1 MIVKRIVPYAGIAL
15 SVLAVTFIALSAA
28 RADGSH
34 AKPKSI
40 TAAAK
45 AQASGRQAPADSA
58 QQMDAQY
65 TAQIRRYTTE
75 SYLITPLVDHLPA
88 SMTVPSPDKV
98 LGYVIGT
105 PNKLT
110 HTADIYRYYRAL
122 AKASPRVR
130 VFTMGKSEEGRE
142 FMVVAVSDDANI
154 AQLDHYRDITAKLAD
169 PRKIT
174 PDEAAQLE
182 KTGKPFY
189 WLSGSIH
196 SPETG
201 SPEMLMELA
210 YRLAVED
217 SPAINQIRKN
227 TIVLITPVLEV
238 DGRDREVDLY
248 NWEKENPHR
257 LAPSLIYWGHYVM
270 HDNNRDGIAMALQ
283 LSKIQMKTF
292 LTWHPQVLHDLHESI
307 PFLYISTGTGPYN
320 AWLDPLVVSEWQ
332 EMAYNEVQKMTAFGV
347 PGVWTQGFYDGWAPN
362 YMMFAEQGHNGI
374 GRFYETFGGRGADT
388 A

>member
-1 MIVKRIVPYAGIAL
+1 MTSRRIVLGILLTLFAW
-15 SVLAVTFIALSAA
+15 AAAIFMGIPVTC
-28 RADGSH
+28 ADGPQ
-34 AKPKSI
+34 AKQ
-40 TAAAK
+40 K
-45 AQASGRQAPADSA
+45 AESSESQSPQTP
-58 QQMDAQY
+58 QPIDAQY
-65 TAQIRRYTTE
+65 TSQIRQYTTE
-75 SYLITPLVDHLPA
+75 PYLITPLVDHLPSSA
-88 SMTVPSPDKV
+88 TVPSPDKV
-98 LGYVIGT
+98 LGYIIGT

-122 AKASPRVR
+122 EKASPRVR
-130 VFTMGKSEEGRE
+130 VFTTGKSEEGRD

-182 KTGKPFY
+182 KNGKPFY

-196 SPETG
+196 SPEAG

-217 SPAINQIRKN
+217 SPMINQIRKN

-248 NWEKENPHR
+248 NWEKANPDKP
-257 LAPSLIYWGHYVM
+257 APSLLYWGHYVA

-283 LSKIQMKTF
+283 LSKIQMNTF
-292 LTWHPQVLHDLHESI
+292 FTWHPQVLHDSARVDPVPLYLHR
-307 PFLYISTGTGPYN
+307 
-320 AWLDPLVVSEWQ
+320 
-332 EMAYNEVQKMTAFGV
+332 
-347 PGVWTQGFYDGWAPN
+347 
-362 YMMFAEQGHNGI
+362 H
-374 GRFYETFGGRGADT
+374 GAL
-388 A
+388 

>member
-1 MIVKRIVPYAGIAL
+1 MTIRRIVLGILITLFAC
-15 SVLAVTFIALSAA
+15 AANTFMSFPVA
-28 RADGSH
+28 RADGTH
-34 AKPKSI
+34 AKKKSESSNNQSP
-40 TAAAK
+40 
-45 AQASGRQAPADSA
+45 QASRQ
-58 QQMDAQY
+58 QIDAQY
-65 TAQIRRYTTE
+65 TSQIRQYTTE
-75 SYLITPLVDHLPA
+75 PYLITPLVDHLP
-88 SMTVPSPDKV
+88 SSTTVPSPDKE
-98 LGYVIGT
+98 LGYIIGT

-122 AKASPRVR
+122 EKASPRVR
-130 VFTMGKSEEGRE
+130 VFTMGKSEEGRD

-154 AQLDHYRDITAKLAD
+154 AQLDHYRDITARLAD

-174 PDEAAQLE
+174 PDQAAQLE

-217 SPAINQIRKN
+217 SPMINQIRKN

-248 NWEKENPHR
+248 NWEKANPDKP
-257 LAPSLIYWGHYVM
+257 APSLLYWGHYVA

-292 LTWHPQVLHDLHESI
+292 FTWHPQVLHDLHESI

-332 EMAYNEVQKMTAFGV
+332 EMA
-347 PGVWTQGFYDGWAPN
+347 
-362 YMMFAEQGHNGI
+362 
-374 GRFYETFGGRGADT
+374 
-388 A
+388 